1 LEKRRVERLIK
12 EGKSFK
18 ESKKQSR
25 DELLS
30 FFSIILN
37 NDLESENFDI
47 LKNSEEGGILLS
59 ISLLLQGNNSVGQL
73 TQLLS
78 QFQNDLSDNGKID
91 NSSIKKSL
99 YEALLTINKKRIRD
113 KIKERFE
120 SQNSDLQI
128 PNFEKYLEIFES
140 SFPTSPNF
148 YLSENRVTCLCA
160 NSKPGDLALVN
171 GKIMESVDNELL
183 LKRIRDVND
192 KGEPKLDL
200 SRLCTSLVTSM
211 RDLFP
216 FSYPVGNIQSWD
228 VGNVTSMRN
237 MFYSNKSFNVPIG
250 VWDVKNVTEM
260 TGMFQF
266 SNFNQDISKWC
277 VLKIPNEPQLFSN
290 DSPLS
295 FSNKPKWGTCPN

>member
-1 LEKRRVERLIK
+1 
-12 EGKSFK
+12 
-18 ESKKQSR
+18 
-25 DELLS
+25 
-30 FFSIILN
+30 
-37 NDLESENFDI
+37 
-47 LKNSEEGGILLS
+47 
-59 ISLLLQGNNSVGQL
+59 
-73 TQLLS
+73 
-78 QFQNDLSDNGKID
+78 
-91 NSSIKKSL
+91 
-99 YEALLTINKKRIRD
+99 
-113 KIKERFE
+113 
-120 SQNSDLQI
+120 
-128 PNFEKYLEIFES
+128 
-140 SFPTSPNF
+140 
-148 YLSENRVTCLCA
+148 VTCLCA